1 MKELKAQIKANFEN
15 NEFETA
21 MELNKDLLA
30 EYETLKGKRGVSA
43 LVSYYKNQ
51 AEKNSPVETPTEEVE
66 APISEPVEET
76 PAEPTEVEEET
87 PTTEDVTETP
97 ADVTEPTSDAKE
109 FKFTLYKAVDPV
121 TLQKAI
127 DADCKEMKDF
137 CVIKEYWEQKSD
149 DEVISSTDMFVDRD
163 PVTLQAKGFATWDDA
178 SLAAKNVGLVSYR
191 KKGDFGLSEE
201 GFPVGEVYCKVT
213 VMYIGKALAKFMNR
227 KNGIKE
233 IKCISIA

>member
-43 LVSYYKNQ
+43 LVSYYKKQ
-51 AEKNSPVETPTEEVE
+51 AEKNAPVETPIEEVE
-66 APISEPVEET
+66 ASISEQVEET
-76 PAEPTEVEEET
+76 PAEPTEVAEET
-87 PTTEDVTETP
+87 PTTEDVIETP
-97 ADVTEPTSDAKE
+97 ADVTEPTSEAKE

-149 DEVISSTDMFVDRD
+149 YEVIRSTDMYVDRD
-163 PVTLQAKGFATWDDA
+163 PITLQVKGFATWDDA

-191 KKGDFGLSEE
+191 KKGDFSLSEE

-213 VMYIGKALAKFMNR
+213 VMYIGKALSKFMNR
-227 KNGIKE
+227 VNGIKE

>member
-15 NEFETA
+15 NEFATA

-43 LVSYYKNQ
+43 LVSYYKKQ
-51 AEKNSPVETPTEEVE
+51 AEKNATPAETETEEVE
-66 APISEPVEET
+66 APIVDE
-76 PAEPTEVEEET
+76 
-87 PTTEDVTETP
+87 ETP
-97 ADVTEPTSDAKE
+97 ADVTEPTSEPKD
-109 FKFTLYKAVDPV
+109 FKFSLYKEVDV
-121 TLQKAI
+121 ETLQKAI

-149 DEVISSTDMFVDRD
+149 TEVIRSTDMFVDRD

-227 KNGIKE
+227 MNGIKE

>member
-15 NEFETA
+15 NEFATA

-43 LVSYYKNQ
+43 LVSYYKKQ
-51 AEKNSPVETPTEEVE
+51 AEKNDTLDDTEEVE
-66 APISEPVEET
+66 APIVEYT
-76 PAEPTEVEEET
+76 HAEHTESVEET

-97 ADVTEPTSDAKE
+97 ADVTEPTIEPKD
-109 FKFTLYKAVDPV
+109 FKFSLYKEVDV
-121 TLQKAI
+121 DTLQKAI

-149 DEVISSTDMFVDRD
+149 TEVIRSTDMYVDRD
-163 PVTLQAKGFATWDDA
+163 PVTLQAQGFATWDDA

-213 VMYIGKALAKFMNR
+213 VMYIGKALVKFMNR

-233 IKCISIA
+233 IKCIIIA